1 MPTLTQYLSFALFAL
16 VLAITPG
23 PNIAYLVSRS
33 ISQGWRAGFISLIG
47 IAAAF
52 VIYMLCAVFGLTA
65 IILNVPLA
73 YDVLRFGGAC
83 YLLYLAW
90 QALRP
95 GGRSPFQVYA
105 LKADGT
111 SKLLSMGFLTSLLN
125 PKVAV
130 FYVSVIPQFIDP
142 ARGYILEQSLLY
154 GFTQIIISV
163 MVNSVVIIAAGSIAL
178 FLARKP
184 NWLMVQ
190 RWITGLVLAGF
201 ALRMAFEG
209 KR

>member
-1 MPTLTQYLSFALFAL
+1 MPTLTQYLGFALFAL
-16 VLAITPG
+16 VLALTPG

-47 IAAAF
+47 IAVGF
-52 VIYMLCAVFGLTA
+52 IIYMLCAAFGLTA

-73 YDVLRFGGAC
+73 YEVLRICGAI

-105 LKADGT
+105 LRKDSAG
-111 SKLLSMGFLTSLLN
+111 KLLSMAFLTSLLN
-125 PKVAV
+125 PNTAA

-142 ARGYILEQSLLY
+142 TRGYILEQSLLF
-154 GFTQIIISV
+154 GVTQIFLSV
-163 MVNSVVIIAAGSIAL
+163 LVNSSVILAAGSLAF

-184 NWLMVQ
+184 TWLMVQ
-190 RWITGLVLAGF
+190 RWITGLMLAGF

-209 KR
+209 RR